1 MTEQSS
7 SSSLFGTFL
16 RRFVFWEYR
25 RASWQYDVIV
35 ALILVFIFATPRDWF
50 RDQPRAAGI
59 VILSADR
66 GNQRVYID
74 GSLLADI
81 PEGGREARAAALIH
95 QKTGVSRHVL
105 RVEPIRDEAEGEIKG
120 YIAYTAP

>member
-1 MTEQSS
+1 MTAESS
-7 SSSLFGTFL
+7 SSSSFGTFL

-35 ALILVFIFATPRDWF
+35 ALILLFIFATPRDWF

-59 VILSADR
+59 VILSAER
-66 GNQRVYID
+66 GRQRVYID
-74 GSLLADI
+74 GSLLANTS
-81 PEGGREARAAALIH
+81 EESRESRVAALIQ
-95 QKTGVSRHVL
+95 QKTGISRRVL
-105 RVEPIRDEAEGEIKG
+105 RIEPIRDETEGEIKG